1 MQIITT
7 INEMK
12 AWSAKARGESKT
24 LGFVP
29 TMGYLH
35 KGHMSLV
42 HKSLTECDVTI
53 VSSYVN
59 PAQFGPS
66 EDLDTYPSA
75 PEKDRDLLLTAGVDI
90 LFRPTAGEI
99 YPKGYKTYVS
109 VEGITAKLCGISR
122 PDFFRGVTTVVL
134 KLFNIVAPD
143 KAYFGEKDWQ
153 QLAVIET
160 MVRDLNMDVEIRRMP
175 LLREND
181 GLAMSSRNRYLDSSE
196 RNSALLLSRAL
207 KMAQEKTKNGERSA
221 NKIRDEIRQ
230 IINESPQAKID
241 YITLCDPENFEEVT
255 DLNGKTLAALAIKV
269 GSARLIDNCILE
281 SV

>member
-12 AWSAKARGESKT
+12 AWSAKARRESKT

-35 KGHMSLV
+35 EGHMSLV
-42 HKSLTECDVTI
+42 HKSLAECDVTI

-59 PAQFGPS
+59 PAQFGPN

-75 PEKDRDLLLTAGVDI
+75 PEKDRDLLLSAGVDV
-90 LFRPTAGEI
+90 LFRPAAGEI

-109 VEGITAKLCGISR
+109 VEGINAKLCGISR

-175 LLREND
+175 LLRESD

-230 IINESPQAKID
+230 IINESSQAKID
-241 YITLCDPENFEEVT
+241 YITLCDPYNFEEVT
-255 DLNGKTLAALAIKV
+255 NLNGKTLAALAVKI